1 MRRTL
6 PWLYLLLLLSTSA
19 TAQKLSGQWTGGFIS
34 TGDFLGGGTE
44 YVLELEVSGNT
55 VKGHSYT
62 YFVYPGQK
70 RYYVI
75 CRLTGTYEAGSKS
88 LVVTE
93 VEKVKANTPPDFR
106 DCLQTHMLTY
116 MKKGQEESLE
126 GKWKPAPGQSNC
138 GVGETTLK
146 RRVMA
151 KMSPTSPTESI
162 SEKNS
167 TAKAPRTPL
176 GTAKPPVSASPK
188 TGTTK
193 PPATAKAKPA
203 APKTTAPSAS
213 KTPAAKPATPPAA
226 KTTTKPPATTRSLG
240 TPNVGGTKEKTTA
253 KPKPTTPP
261 VAKTPPKTIEK
272 PVTVDKPS
280 AKDGPAVKHTQINP
294 RDVSRID
301 RRTKQVIKVIEL
313 PSEVCTVHLYD
324 NGQVDGDTVSL
335 YFNGKLMVASKRL
348 STTPITL
355 QITLDGSKEDN
366 DLVMYAENLGSIP
379 PNTALMVVTVAD
391 KRYEVNITSTEQTSG
406 TVRFRLKP
414 SGP

>member
-6 PWLYLLLLLSTSA
+6 PWLCFLILFSA
-19 TAQKLSGQWTGGFIS
+19 SASAQKLSGQWTGGFVS
-34 TGDFLGGGTE
+34 AGDMLGGGTE

-75 CRLTGTYEAGSKS
+75 CRLTGTYEPGSKS

-116 MKKGQEESLE
+116 MKKGDEETLD

-138 GVGETTLK
+138 GIGETTLK
-146 RRVMA
+146 RRVMS
-151 KMSPTSPTESI
+151 KMSPASPTESI

-167 TAKAPRTPL
+167 TAKTPRTPL
-176 GTAKPPVSASPK
+176 GTAKPRAAASPK

-193 PPATAKAKPA
+193 PPATAKAQPA
-203 APKTTAPSAS
+203 APKTTAPSTAKS
-213 KTPAAKPATPPAA
+213 GTAKPATPPTA

-240 TPNVGGTKEKTTA
+240 TPNVGGTKEKTTTPA
-253 KPKPTTPP
+253 KPAAPP

-294 RDVSRID
+294 QDVSRID
-301 RRTKQVIKVIEL
+301 RRTKQVIKIIDL
-313 PSEVCTVHLYD
+313 PAEECTVQLYD

-348 STTPITL
+348 STSPITL
-355 QITLDGSKEDN
+355 KITLDGSREDN

-414 SGP
+414 SDP